1 MAIESHIITK
11 EKDDMINML
20 LSGINIAEIARQC
33 NVSRATIYAWKKE
46 PLVMAELER
55 RREQL
60 KKSAQDK
67 IISNVNSCI
76 DNMYA
81 MANQNSD
88 QRVRYQANKFIIEM
102 ALGKATTSVENKNSS
117 NSNDDGDK
125 DINTLKNELD
135 DIKNLK
141 VVGK

>member
-1 MAIESHIITK
+1 MAVESHITTK

-33 NVSRATIYAWKKE
+33 NGTRATIYAWKKE
-46 PLVMAELER
+46 PIIVAELER

-67 IISNVNSCI
+67 IISNVDKCI
-76 DNMYA
+76 DNMYQ

-88 QRVRYQANKFIIEM
+88 QRVRYQANKLIIEM
-102 ALGKATTSVENKNSS
+102 ALGKATTTVANGNDS
-117 NSNDDGDK
+117 NVGDADNNNTND
-125 DINTLKNELD
+125 LKKEIDNIRE
-135 DIKNLK
+135 LK
-141 VVGK
+141 VVE

>member
-11 EKDDMINML
+11 EKDAMIDML

-46 PLVMAELER
+46 PLVEAELER
-55 RREQL
+55 RRSLL

-67 IISNVNSCI
+67 ITSHVSACI

-81 MANQNSD
+81 MANQNKD

-102 ALGKATTSVENKNSS
+102 ALGKATTTVQDNST
-117 NSNDDGDK
+117 NDK
-125 DINTLKNELD
+125 DNKSTNVNELKSELD
-135 DIKNLK
+135 DIKNIRAVK
-141 VVGK
+141 

>member
-11 EKDDMINML
+11 EKDAMIDML

-46 PLVMAELER
+46 PLVEAELER
-55 RREQL
+55 RRSLL

-67 IISNVNSCI
+67 ITSHVSTCI

-81 MANQNSD
+81 MANQNKD

-102 ALGKATTSVENKNSS
+102 ALGKATTTVQDNGADNKDSKVTDTN
-117 NSNDDGDK
+117 K
-125 DINTLKNELD
+125 LKEEME
-135 DIKNLK
+135 DIKNLRAVK
-141 VVGK
+141 

>member
-1 MAIESHIITK
+1 MAIESHVITK
-11 EKDDMINML
+11 EKDNMINLL

-46 PLVMAELER
+46 PLVEAELER
-55 RREQL
+55 RRSLL

-67 IISNVNSCI
+67 ITSHVSTCI

-81 MANQNSD
+81 MANQNKD

-102 ALGKATTSVENKNSS
+102 ALGKATTTVQDNNADDKENKSTNV
-117 NSNDDGDK
+117 NE
-125 DINTLKNELD
+125 LKSELD
-135 DIKNLK
+135 DIKNIRAVK
-141 VVGK
+141 